1 MGILAGGVESREFAE
16 QWLVRLK
23 RWDAVRQT
31 LLFPRLRDIISDHQ
45 PSSVFEI
52 GCGEGSATA
61 MLISAVS
68 DRCSITATDVNQTL
82 LTECKK
88 KLESRVTIT
97 SLDLRNP
104 PSISRQFDVILCC
117 SVLMLVDEATVRRA
131 AAWMRA
137 HLKDAGIAL
146 VSIVHPSWTLAANTA
161 FTQEEHSKNIT
172 FPVGWDGVSLSV
184 YYRNT
189 AWYRKIL
196 SEPQLYVKAEE
207 TIALPIGAERFGTRF
222 SGFDTK
228 PVFWIL
234 MLTPSCT

>member
-16 QWLVRLK
+16 QWLMRLK
-23 RWDAVRQT
+23 RWDTVRQT
-31 LLFPRLRDIISDHQ
+31 LLFPRLREIISDHQ

-61 MLISAVS
+61 MLIPAVS
-68 DRCSITATDVNQTL
+68 NDCSITATDINQTL

-88 KLESRVTIT
+88 KFESRVTIA
-97 SLDLRNP
+97 SLDIRNP
-104 PSISRQFDVILCC
+104 PSIGQQFDVILCC
-117 SVLMLVDEATVRRA
+117 SVLMLVDDATLRRA

-137 HLKDAGIAL
+137 HLKDSGIAL

-161 FTQEEHSKNIT
+161 LAQEQLSKTIT
-172 FPVGWDGVSLSV
+172 FPAGWDGVSLSL

-189 AWYRKIL
+189 AWYREKL
-196 SEPQLYVKAEE
+196 SEPQFYVKTEE
-207 TIALPIGAERFGTRF
+207 TITLPIDAERLGARF

-228 PVFWIL
+228 PVYWIL